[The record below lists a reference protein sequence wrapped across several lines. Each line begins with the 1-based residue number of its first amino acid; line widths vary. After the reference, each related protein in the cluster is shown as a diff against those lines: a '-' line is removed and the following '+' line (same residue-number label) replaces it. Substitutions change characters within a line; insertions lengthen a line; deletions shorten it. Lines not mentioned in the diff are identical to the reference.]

1 MKFINYLESMAGIG
15 IYPLISL
22 LLFFAFFVG
31 LFTWVFFMDKK
42 LVNKMG
48 NLPLEDDAESTENAI
63 GI

>member
-22 LLFFAFFVG
+22 MLFFLFFVS
-31 LFTWVFFMDKK
+31 LFVWVFFLDKK
-42 LVNKMG
+42 FVNKMG
-48 NLPLEDDAESTENAI
+48 NLPLEENSENNETAI

>member
-1 MKFINYLESMAGIG
+1 MKFINYLESMAEIG